1 MWWQANKA
9 VIHCLKVTLS
19 VLQDTTVYHK
29 MWLFEYK
36 TSSDT
41 IVYIPNDQWNITKFA
56 LVIGGAGDIIAQS
69 TFIHY
74 SDI

>member
-1 MWWQANKA
+1 M
-9 VIHCLKVTLS
+9 
-19 VLQDTTVYHK
+19 LQDPTVYHK
-29 MWLFEYK
+29 MCFFEYK

-69 TFIHY
+69 TVMHY
-74 SDI
+74 SGI